1 MTTPASPTD
10 TVTLERRI
18 AARPETVFGFF
29 TDREKWLS
37 WMGADGTFSFEPGGA
52 YRTRVSGENVASG
65 RFLIV
70 DPPRRLVFTWGWE
83 SGAMPVPPGSSTV
96 EITLEPTADGTL
108 LRLVHSG
115 LPSPEACA
123 AHEEGWRHYVTR
135 LAVLAEGG
143 DPGPDAWMEQPQPP
157 AH

>member
-1 MTTPASPTD
+1 MTTPTD

-52 YRTRVSGENVASG
+52 YRTGVTGENVASG
-65 RFLIV
+65 RFLVV
-70 DPPRRLVFTWGWE
+70 DPPKRLVFTWGWE
-83 SGAMPVPPGSSTV
+83 TGSMPVPPGSTTV
-96 EITLEPTADGTL
+96 EITLEPTAEGTL

-115 LPSPEACA
+115 LSSEEARA
-123 AHEEGWRHYVTR
+123 AHAEGWQHYVDR
-135 LAVLAEGG
+135 LASRAEGT
-143 DPGPDAWMEQPQPP
+143 DPGPDAWMQQPAGLGP
-157 AH
+157 H